1 MVYAPTKRIHADTI
15 EEVKQRTDILEVISE
30 HVILKKRGKDY
41 VGLCP
46 FHDEKTPSFSVSPT
60 KQLYYCFGCNVGGN
74 AITFLMELNKH
85 SFTEVVMKLAQ
96 RYNVP
101 AKLEDGSI
109 ASNKILTPLHKK
121 PLPQTL
127 AIPPGEL
134 HLVKLSAPATDIPQ
148 PEKSHD
154 PKREEVFKTT
164 YVYSLTESGE
174 PQHWVIRTEWKDC
187 SKPKGWDKKFTQ
199 CRRAK
204 KGEIISIWE
213 NGKKTD
219 KTKVAT
225 GGETVWDKGK
235 EPWSAYRIEEA
246 IRAAKNTSDIPVLVV
261 PEGEKGV
268 ELLRSVGVAALNPQG
283 WAEDEIRLA
292 LLRYKKECPS
302 GVVAVLR
309 DNDEAG
315 TIKANKF
322 QETGHSANVPV
333 IIINPVA
340 IYPDL
345 PEKGDVE
352 EILAAL
358 DTPEFVLRLE
368 AEIHEAV
375 AAHHAGSGSGG
386 GGDFGDRDGS
396 ALLDQCT
403 ERDRKGKIV
412 RHPAFE
418 PLSIKQIEARIEEFI
433 KQGLTGSKLTS
444 QLNRL
449 SAESQWRVTELRK
462 LYQERKAEVEQ
473 SEEQAEAKL
482 SLPSL
487 LQSRTLN
494 LTDYLWGDNGV
505 LAQAISGT
513 AKAMP
518 TSSEFLFTTLLPTAS
533 ALIGTSSRIVV
544 KAKGK
549 YKQPCIIWSAVVARS
564 GQVKTPAQNII
575 LDPLVKLEIEQS
587 QKYQAALEKYEI
599 NLANWKKNKNAR
611 AEDKPKPPSRKRYL
625 TKDATIES
633 LERIHSENPLGVLVH
648 RDEIAEDF
656 KADNAYRNGKGG
668 DKEKKLD
675 QFNGSPLIIDRKE
688 REIALERSAIS
699 RTGSIQWEVLQS
711 LMGDGYD
718 DNGTFARWLF
728 CAAPSPLRFINL
740 LEDDLD
746 TGIDDLLTNL
756 YKRLEKMPEADY
768 LLSLEAKEIFQRWQ
782 HELVHRE
789 LEETHPGLQVTYPKI
804 EAYTARFA
812 LWLHVVNAALAETT
826 PDPTISDHTM
836 SAAVRLAQYYL
847 SQSELVLAANSPQS
861 GLTGVLLKIQKYAQG
876 RPNGI
881 KPGKLKSSIKAARK
895 LDKEEIWSHC
905 HWLADNGYGTL
916 VDGIYRAV
924 TKVDHQLTV
933 APKGVSATLSVD
945 QKLIMRSTAESTI
958 YQEPSLMV
966 GKVDQLTTSNHSFG
980 DTELNTRELDDSLI
994 RKVNSINASH
1004 SEAETSE
1011 ESAVDSVDQLVDQQ
1025 LTKVNQ
1031 GNLTEEAIA
1040 PSPTKPN
1047 ASLEAEVAQP
1057 KETAEVLKVGVKRSY
1072 SVGDRVYWDNCPP
1085 YCERFAPF
1093 EITSIDGDY
1102 AKLDLINKPVSLAQL
1117 RLAL

>member
-1 MVYAPTKRIHADTI
+1 MVYAPAKRIHADTI
-15 EEVKQRTDILEVISE
+15 EEVKQRADIVEVISE
-30 HVILKKRGKDY
+30 HVVLKKRGKDY
-41 VGLCP
+41 MGLCP

-74 AITFLMELNKH
+74 GIKFLMELNKH
-85 SFTEVVMKLAQ
+85 SFTEVVMELAQ

-109 ASNKILTPLHKK
+109 APNKILTSLHKK
-121 PLPQTL
+121 PLPQIP

-148 PEKSHD
+148 QEKSHD
-154 PKREEVFKTT
+154 PKRGEVFKTT
-164 YVYSLTESGE
+164 YIYSLTESGE
-174 PQHWVIRTEWKDC
+174 PQHWVIRTEWKNS

-199 CRRAK
+199 CRRAE

-219 KTKVAT
+219 KTKAAT

-235 EPWSAYRIEEA
+235 QSWSAYQIEEA
-246 IRAAKNTSDIPVLVV
+246 IRAAKNVSGIPVLLA

-268 ELLRSVGVAALNPQG
+268 ELLRSVGVAAFNPQG
-283 WAEDEIRLA
+283 WAEDEIKLA

-302 GVVAVLR
+302 GIVAVLR

-315 TIKANKF
+315 TTKANKF
-322 QETGHSANVPV
+322 QEIGHSVNVPV
-333 IIINPVA
+333 IIIDPIA

-352 EILAAL
+352 EILAAI
-358 DTPEFVLRLE
+358 DTPEFVRRLE

-375 AAHHAGSGSGG
+375 AARHGGSGSGSGG
-386 GGDFGDRDGS
+386 DSGDGDGS
-396 ALLDQCT
+396 
-403 ERDRKGKIV
+403 DRKGKIV

-418 PLSIKQIEARIEEFI
+418 PLSIKEIEARIEEFI

-473 SEEQAEAKL
+473 SEEQAEVKL
-482 SLPSL
+482 NLPSL
-487 LQSRTLN
+487 LQNRTLN

-505 LAQAISGT
+505 LAQAISDT

-518 TSSEFLFTTLLPTAS
+518 TSCEFLFTTLLPTAA

-564 GQVKTPAQNII
+564 GQLKTPAQNVI
-575 LDPLVKLEIEQS
+575 LDPLVKLEIEES
-587 QKYQAALEKYEI
+587 QKYQAALEQYEI
-599 NLANWKKNKNAR
+599 NLANWKKNKNAK

-633 LERIHSENPLGVLVH
+633 LERIHSNNPRGVLVH

-756 YKRLEKMPEADY
+756 YKQLEKMPEADY
-768 LLSLEAKEIFQRWQ
+768 LLSPGAKEIFQRWQ

-789 LEETHPGLQVTYPKI
+789 LEETHPGLQVIYPKI

-812 LWLHVVNAALAETT
+812 LWLHVVNAALAKTT
-826 PDPTISDHTM
+826 PDPTISDRTM
-836 SAAVRLAQYYL
+836 SAAVKLARYYL

-876 RPNGI
+876 HPNGI
-881 KPGKLKSSIKAARK
+881 KPGKLKSGIKAVRK
-895 LDKEEIWSHC
+895 LDKEKIWLHC

-916 VDGIYRAV
+916 VDGIYRAA
-924 TKVDHQLTV
+924 TKVGHQLTV
-933 APKGVSATLSVD
+933 APKGVPASLTVD
-945 QKLIMRSTAESTI
+945 QKLTSWSTTESTI
-958 YQEPSLMV
+958 YQEPSLIV
-966 GKVDQLTTSNHSFG
+966 GKVDQLIASNHSFW

-994 RKVNSINASH
+994 GTVNWSNASH
-1004 SEAETSE
+1004 SEAETLE
-1011 ESAVDSVDQLVDQQ
+1011 KSAVDSVDQLVDQE
-1025 LTKVNQ
+1025 LTKVSQ
-1031 GNLTEEAIA
+1031 GNLTEETIA
-1040 PSPTKPN
+1040 PSPSEPN
-1047 ASLEAEVAQP
+1047 TSLEAEVAQP
-1057 KETAEVLKVGVKRSY
+1057 KETSEASEIGVKRSY
-1072 SVGDRVYWDNCPP
+1072 SVGDPVYWTNCPT
-1085 YCERFAPF
+1085 YCEQFAPF
-1093 EITSIDGDY
+1093 EITSIDGNY
-1102 AKLDLINKPVSLAQL
+1102 AKLDLINKPVPLAEL
-1117 RLAL
+1117 RRAL

>member
-15 EEVKQRTDILEVISE
+15 EEVKQRADIVEVISE
-30 HVILKKRGKDY
+30 HVVLKKRGKDY
-41 VGLCP
+41 LGLCP
-46 FHDEKTPSFSVSPT
+46 FHDEKTPSFSISPT

-74 AITFLMELNKH
+74 AIKFLMELNKH
-85 SFTEVVMKLAQ
+85 SFTEVVMELAQ
-96 RYNVP
+96 RYNIP

-109 ASNKILTPLHKK
+109 APNKILTPLHKK
-121 PLPQTL
+121 PLPQTP
-127 AIPPGEL
+127 AIPPGVL

-148 PEKSHD
+148 PEKSHE
-154 PKREEVFKTT
+154 PKRGEVFKTT

-174 PQHWVIRTEWKDC
+174 PQHWVIRTEWKDS
-187 SKPKGWDKKFTQ
+187 SKLKGWDKKFTQ
-199 CRRAK
+199 CRRAA
-204 KGEIISIWE
+204 KGEIIPIWE

-235 EPWSAYRIEEA
+235 QSWSAYRLEEA
-246 IRAAKNTSDIPVLVV
+246 IRAAKNTSAIPVLVV

-268 ELLRSVGVAALNPQG
+268 ELLRSVGVAAFNPQG

-302 GVVAVLR
+302 GIVAVLR

-315 TIKANKF
+315 TTKANKF
-322 QETGHSANVPV
+322 QEIGHSVNVPV
-333 IIINPVA
+333 IIIDPVA

-352 EILAAL
+352 EILAAMETSEFIRRL
-358 DTPEFVLRLE
+358 D
-368 AEIHEAV
+368 AEIHQAV
-375 AAHHAGSGSGG
+375 AARHGGSGSSS
-386 GGDFGDRDGS
+386 GGDSGDGDGS
-396 ALLDQCT
+396 DWLDQCA
-403 ERDRKGKIV
+403 ERDCKGKIV

-418 PLSIKQIEARIEEFI
+418 PLSITEIEARIEELI

-473 SEEQAEAKL
+473 SEERAEAKL

-487 LQSRTLN
+487 LQNHTLN
-494 LTDYLWGDNGV
+494 LTDYLWGDSGV
-505 LAQAISGT
+505 LAQAISDT

-518 TSSEFLFTTLLPTAS
+518 TSSEFLFTTLLPTGA

-564 GQVKTPAQNII
+564 GQLKTPAQNVI
-575 LDPLVKLEIEQS
+575 LEPLVKLEIEES
-587 QKYQAALEKYEI
+587 QKYQTQLEQYEI
-599 NLANWKKNKNAR
+599 KLANWKKNKNAK

-633 LERIHSENPLGVLVH
+633 LERIHSENPRGVLVH

-718 DNGTFARWLF
+718 ENGTFARWLF
-728 CAAPSPLRFINL
+728 CAAESPLRFINL

-768 LLSLEAKEIFQRWQ
+768 LLSLGAKEIFQCWQ

-789 LEETHPGLQVTYPKI
+789 LEETHPGLQVIYPKI

-826 PDPTISDHTM
+826 PDPTISDRTM
-836 SAAVRLAQYYL
+836 SAAVKLAQYYL

-881 KPGKLKSSIKAARK
+881 KPGKLKSGIKAVRK
-895 LDKEEIWSHC
+895 LDNEKIWSHC

-916 VDGIYRAV
+916 VDGIYRTA

-933 APKGVSATLSVD
+933 APKGVPASLTVD
-945 QKLIMRSTAESTI
+945 QKLTMRSTAESTI

-966 GKVDQLTTSNHSFG
+966 GKVDQLTRSNHSFL

-994 RKVNSINASH
+994 EKVNLINASH
-1004 SEAETSE
+1004 SR
-1011 ESAVDSVDQLVDQQ
+1011 L
-1025 LTKVNQ
+1025 
-1031 GNLTEEAIA
+1031 
-1040 PSPTKPN
+1040 KPRRN
-1047 ASLEAEVAQP
+1047 
-1057 KETAEVLKVGVKRSY
+1057 
-1072 SVGDRVYWDNCPP
+1072 
-1085 YCERFAPF
+1085 
-1093 EITSIDGDY
+1093 
-1102 AKLDLINKPVSLAQL
+1102 
-1117 RLAL
+1117 

>member
-1 MVYAPTKRIHADTI
+1 MVYAPAKRIHADTI
-15 EEVKQRTDILEVISE
+15 EEVKQRADIVEVISK
-30 HVILKKRGKDY
+30 HVALKKRGKDY

-46 FHDEKTPSFSVSPT
+46 FHDEKTPSFSISPT

-74 AITFLMELNKH
+74 AIKFLMELNKD
-85 SFTEVVMKLAQ
+85 SFTEVVMELAQ

-109 ASNKILTPLHKK
+109 APNKILTSLHKK
-121 PLPQTL
+121 PLPQIP

-134 HLVKLSAPATDIPQ
+134 HLVKLFAPATDIPQ
-148 PEKSHD
+148 QEKNHD
-154 PKREEVFKTT
+154 PKRGEVFKTT
-164 YVYSLTESGE
+164 YIYSLIESGE
-174 PQHWVIRTEWKDC
+174 PQHWVIRTEWKDS

-199 CRRAK
+199 CHRAS
-204 KGEIISIWE
+204 KGEIIPIWE

-219 KTKVAT
+219 KTKVAV

-235 EPWSAYRIEEA
+235 EPWSAYGIEEA
-246 IRAAKNTSDIPVLVV
+246 IRAAKNTSGIPVLVV

-268 ELLRSVGVAALNPQG
+268 ELLRSVGVAAFNPQR

-292 LLRYKKECPS
+292 LLRYRKECAS
-302 GVVAVLR
+302 GIVAVLR

-315 TIKANKF
+315 TTKANKF
-322 QETGHSANVPV
+322 QETGHSVNVPV
-333 IIINPVA
+333 IIIDPVA

-352 EILAAL
+352 EILAAME
-358 DTPEFVLRLE
+358 TPEFIRRLE

-375 AAHHAGSGSGG
+375 VARYEGIGSGSGSDSSDG
-386 GGDFGDRDGS
+386 DGS
-396 ALLDQCT
+396 DWLDQCA
-403 ERDRKGKIV
+403 ERDRKGKIL

-418 PLSIKQIEARIEEFI
+418 PLSIKEIEAQIEEFI

-473 SEEQAEAKL
+473 SEERAEAKL

-487 LQSRTLN
+487 LQNHILN
-494 LTDYLWGDNGV
+494 LTDYLWGDSGV
-505 LAQAISGT
+505 LAQAISDT

-518 TSSEFLFTTLLPTAS
+518 TSSEFLFTTLLPTGA

-564 GQVKTPAQNII
+564 GQLKTPAQNVI
-575 LDPLVKLEIEQS
+575 LDPLVKLEIEES
-587 QKYQAALEKYEI
+587 QKYQTQLEQYEI
-599 NLANWKKNKNAR
+599 NLANWKKNKNAK

-633 LERIHSENPLGVLVH
+633 LERIHSNNPRGVLVH

-768 LLSLEAKEIFQRWQ
+768 LLSLGAKEIFQRWQ

-789 LEETHPGLQVTYPKI
+789 LEETHPGLQVIYPKI

-826 PDPTISDHTM
+826 PDPTISDRTM
-836 SAAVRLAQYYL
+836 SAAVKLARYYL

-861 GLTGVLLKIQKYAQG
+861 GLTGVLLKIQKYTQG

-881 KPGKLKSSIKAARK
+881 KPGKLKSGIKAVRK
-895 LDKEEIWSHC
+895 LDKEKIWLHC

-933 APKGVSATLSVD
+933 TPKGVSASLTVD
-945 QKLIMRSTAESTI
+945 QKLTARSTAQATI

-980 DTELNTRELDDSLI
+980 DTELNTRELNDSLI
-994 RKVNSINASH
+994 GKVNSSNANH
-1004 SEAETSE
+1004 TEAETSE
-1011 ESAVDSVDQLVDQQ
+1011 ESAVDSVDRLVDQE
-1025 LTKVNQ
+1025 LIKVSQ
-1031 GNLTEEAIA
+1031 GNLTEDAIA
-1040 PSPTKPN
+1040 PSPTEPN
-1047 ASLEAEVAQP
+1047 ASLKAEVAQP
-1057 KETAEVLKVGVKRSY
+1057 KEIAEATKVGVKRSY
-1072 SVGDRVYWDNCPP
+1072 SVGDRVHWTNCPT
-1085 YCERFAPF
+1085 YCEQFAPF

-1102 AKLDLINKPVSLAQL
+1102 AKLDLINKPVPLAEL
-1117 RLAL
+1117 RRAL